1 MAGRRVRTCAHSAP
15 GWLYLAYA
23 CDAIENPL
31 NQTTLRP
38 SAGAP
43 TAPLRAP
50 RRALSPAVRLL
61 MATGAS
67 SYGDWLTTVAL
78 VVLLFRATHSPIGPA
93 VYMIAR
99 VSPRLIGPFPGGA
112 LADRYGPA
120 RIAAGCAVIQGVFT
134 ASIVVFA
141 ESRIIWPIFVAVAL
155 AQFFSSAA
163 QPCYGALVPRV
174 TDAVG
179 LGRVQGAYAALNSS
193 SLLVSPAIGAL
204 VLPFTAP
211 EVLVAIDAGTFFVA
225 GALLATL
232 AGVGDETSARAGS
245 SRGMSAGVPI
255 VLHDPMLRFL
265 AVAYLS
271 NAAAVTALQ
280 AVLVVAAD
288 QRFGQ
293 DTAVGWLYAA
303 IGAGSLLGTLPVIR
317 KTPERVGQK
326 PIIAFTALELA
337 PLAAF
342 VFVTNIALAAAL
354 LFVCAVGSTLYQT
367 RGAVGLQQRVP
378 RELLGRTSAVIRFAG
393 YLGMVLGAV
402 AAVSLVQ
409 PLGWESTVLIVCAVG
424 ATLLFITA
432 VSESDQPG

>member
-1 MAGRRVRTCAHSAP
+1 MA
-15 GWLYLAYA
+15 
-23 CDAIENPL
+23 
-31 NQTTLRP
+31 
-38 SAGAP
+38 AG
-43 TAPLRAP
+43 T
-50 RRALSPAVRLL
+50 
-61 MATGAS
+61 S

-93 VYMIAR
+93 VYMITR
-99 VSPRLIGPFPGGA
+99 VAPRLIGPFPGGA

-120 RIAAGCAVIQGVFT
+120 RIAAGCAVLQGVLT

-141 ESRIIWPIFVAVAL
+141 ESLIIWPIFVVVAC
-155 AQFFSSAA
+155 AQFFGSAA
-163 QPCYGALVPRV
+163 QPCYGALIPRV
-174 TDAVG
+174 TDAAG
-179 LGRVQGAYAALNSS
+179 LGRIQGTYSALNSS
-193 SLLVSPAIGAL
+193 SLMVAPAIGAL
-204 VLPFTAP
+204 ALPFTAP
-211 EVLVAIDAGTFFVA
+211 EVLVAIDAATFFVA
-225 GALLATL
+225 AALLATL
-232 AGVGDETSARAGS
+232 VGVGTSAAVPTRNT
-245 SRGMSAGVPI
+245 RGMSAGVPI

-265 AVAYLS
+265 AVAYIS

-280 AVLVVAAD
+280 AVLVVAAA
-288 QRFGQ
+288 QRFGH

-342 VFVTNIALAAAL
+342 VFVTNIVPAVAL
-354 LFVCAVGSTLYQT
+354 LFLSAVGATLYQT

-378 RELLGRTSAVIRFAG
+378 RELLGRTTAVERFAG
-393 YLGMVLGAV
+393 YLGMLFGAI

-409 PLGWESTVLIVCAVG
+409 PFGWESTVLIVCAVG

-432 VSESDQPG
+432 VSESSQSA

>member
-1 MAGRRVRTCAHSAP
+1 M
-15 GWLYLAYA
+15 
-23 CDAIENPL
+23 
-31 NQTTLRP
+31 
-38 SAGAP
+38 GAS

-50 RRALSPAVRLL
+50 HRVLSPPVRLL
-61 MATGAS
+61 MAAGTS

-93 VYMIAR
+93 VYMITR
-99 VSPRLIGPFPGGA
+99 VAPRLIGPFPGGA

-120 RIAAGCAVIQGVFT
+120 RIAAGCAVLQGVLT

-141 ESRIIWPIFVAVAL
+141 ESLIIWPIFVVVAC
-155 AQFFSSAA
+155 AQFFGSAA
-163 QPCYGALVPRV
+163 QPCYGALIPRV
-174 TDAVG
+174 TDAAG
-179 LGRVQGAYAALNSS
+179 LGRIQGTYSALNSS
-193 SLLVSPAIGAL
+193 SLMVAPAIGAL
-204 VLPFTAP
+204 ALPFTAP
-211 EVLVAIDAGTFFVA
+211 EVLVAIDAATFFVA
-225 GALLATL
+225 AALLATL
-232 AGVGDETSARAGS
+232 VGVGTSAAVPTRNT
-245 SRGMSAGVPI
+245 RGMSAGVPI

-265 AVAYLS
+265 AVAYIS

-280 AVLVVAAD
+280 AVLVVAAA
-288 QRFGQ
+288 QRFGH

-342 VFVTNIALAAAL
+342 VFVTNIVPAVAL
-354 LFVCAVGSTLYQT
+354 LFVSAVGATLYQT

-378 RELLGRTSAVIRFAG
+378 RELLGRTTAVERFAG
-393 YLGMVLGAV
+393 YLGMLFGAI

-409 PLGWESTVLIVCAVG
+409 PFGWESTVLIVCAVG

-432 VSESDQPG
+432 VSESSQSA